1 MKDLPSGRSESARR
15 AYAGAVTSPA
25 LRIAARLAD
34 RVVDGWVAA
43 VQRVRWLAGDR
54 LGRVARR
61 GWRAVTSRLAL
72 RTDVLT
78 RPSTRGMRRVAA
90 AGIAVN
96 AFIVVSGGL
105 VRVTESGL
113 GCPTWPRCTAESLL
127 PAAHAGTSMSQT
139 FIEFGNRMV
148 TFVLLVVAV
157 LVLIAAVGL
166 RDRRPDLARL
176 AVVQPIGVA
185 AQAVLGGFTV
195 LTGLP
200 PLLVGAHYLL
210 SALVLLACVAL
221 FVRAGEGDLPVRPTV
236 SPIAY
241 RLATVLPYLAFA
253 VLMAGTVVTG
263 AGPHAGDETAPRYDF
278 LGTRTVEVTAQVH
291 STLVWVTVAVVV
303 ALLVLA
309 RREGNRLLTGRLWLL
324 VTVIAA
330 QGGLG
335 YLQYALGVPAWL
347 VLLHVAG
354 SVTFWVAV
362 LLVRFAARTRGEATD
377 ALSPVRRVAGRAERT
392 TGAPSLPRP

>member
-1 MKDLPSGRSESARR
+1 MTA
-15 AYAGAVTSPA
+15 APA
-25 LRIAARLAD
+25 PPTVARLTDAL
-34 RVVDGWVAA
+34 VDAWVAA
-43 VQRVRWLAGDR
+43 SRIGRQIAGRRVRDA
-54 LGRVARR
+54 ARR
-61 GWRAVTSRLAL
+61 GWTALASRLRL
-72 RTDVLT
+72 RPDVLT
-78 RPSTRGMRRVAA
+78 RPSVTGMRRLAA

-127 PAAHAGTSMSQT
+127 PAAHAGTSMAQT

-157 LVLIAAVGL
+157 LVLVAAVGL

-176 AVVQPIGVA
+176 AVVQPIGVV

-221 FVRAGEGDLPVRPTV
+221 YVRAGEGDAPARPTV

-253 VLMAGTVVTG
+253 VLVAGTVVTG

-278 LGTRTVEVTAQVH
+278 LGARTVEATARVH
-291 STLVWVTVAVVV
+291 SALVWVTVVVVV

-309 RREGNRLLTGRLWLL
+309 LRARDRRLTRPVRVL
-324 VTVIAA
+324 VGVIVA

-354 SVTFWVAV
+354 SVAFWVAA
-362 LLVRFAARTRGEATD
+362 LLVRFAARDRGPVEEPAQERAVVLGLSD
-377 ALSPVRRVAGRAERT
+377 ARQAGAAR
-392 TGAPSLPRP
+392 